1 MKNGDC
7 IKAFVQ
13 IGCMK
18 KPRWI
23 VGKVMDT
30 NFPEDGV
37 LVEIYNNFHWVD
49 RNKVKLYK
57 RMAYDSKNYL
67 WQDVVNFSNKN
78 WESLKKNIYKA
89 KSQFFPNIDIEVDE
103 KDHIIYAMSKTVSIG
118 AEVHEVESLD
128 CFEEVAAWGVQI
140 WSEIPATQW
149 EPPDVDSTHY
159 EVSMNTQRAAKA
171 FINAIWQV
179 MQNNYW
185 DNESYDDYAECA

>member
-1 MKNGDC
+1 MKNGDVV
-7 IKAFVQ
+7 KAFVQ

-23 VGKVMDT
+23 VGKVVDT
-30 NFPEDGV
+30 NFPDDGV
-37 LVEIYNNFHWVD
+37 LVSIHDNLHWVD

-78 WESLKKNIYKA
+78 WESLKTQIFKA
-89 KSQFFPNIDIEVDE
+89 RSTFFPNIDIEVDE
-103 KDHIIYAMSKTVSIG
+103 QEKIIYAMSKTISIG

-128 CFEEVAAWGVQI
+128 CFEEVAAWGVEI
-140 WSEIPATQW
+140 WRVIPATRH
-149 EPPDVDSTHY
+149 EPEDMDSTHY
-159 EVSMNTQRAAKA
+159 EVNMNTMRAAKA

-179 MQNNYW
+179 MQDTYW
-185 DNESYDDYAECA
+185 DNEVYEDYAECA